1 MFSGGELPCP
11 RINVN
16 TQSRKNAEN
25 TQNVASWGACSELC
39 RQRQG
44 CTAWTWHHA
53 NSGIWAFKCVTI
65 TGYGYTIHDTNV
77 VSGGRTCEAGT
88 FFRMLQG
95 KFECKIIHRY
105 VINNVVRM
113 LSANEP
119 LVLLLFQQPVQ

>member
-44 CTAWTWHHA
+44 CTAWSWHTKNA
-53 NSGIWAFKCVTI
+53 GQWAFYCATM
-65 TGYGYTIHDTNV
+65 TGYGYTAHDTNV
-77 VSGGRTCEAGT
+77 VSGGRDCGT
-88 FFRMLQG
+88 GIVKLRRGSG
-95 KFECKIIHRY
+95 KDWQLMAPK
-105 VINNVVRM
+105 VKG
-113 LSANEP
+113 LKA
-119 LVLLLFQQPVQ
+119 